1 MLTTGIRNSAGA
13 FFILL
18 VLLLSAPNAA
28 GSIVLVNGLF
38 NSTGTAYGS
47 GLYAAVGW
55 TNNSDLNIQA
65 SIAPA
70 GFEDTPSDN
79 GNNYLRLV
87 SDYPDPE
94 NTGFI
99 VQYLGTMVAGDT
111 YEFTGDV
118 LGGDG
123 TDPWGATIELTSDG
137 SSDPATVYSS
147 QILSGYGP
155 DVLAVGALEI
165 SYTATDSDNGNP
177 LYLWLQ
183 AAPSGSGE
191 AIRGGIADI
200 QLTTVPSETPEPAAY
215 FLLGSALVGLAMLRS
230 KLVKR

>member
-1 MLTTGIRNSAGA
+1 MLTTVIRNNAGA
-13 FFILL
+13 FRILL
-18 VLLLSAPNAA
+18 MLFLCAPNGAA
-28 GSIVLVNGLF
+28 GIVLVNGLF

-47 GLYAAVGW
+47 GLFAAVGW
-55 TNNSDLNIQA
+55 TNNSALDIQA

-70 GFEDTPSDN
+70 GSEDTPSDN
-79 GNNYLRLV
+79 GDNYLRLV
-87 SDYPDPE
+87 SDFPDPE

-99 VQYLGTMVAGDT
+99 VQNLGTMVAGDT

-123 TDPWGATIELTSDG
+123 SDPWGATIELTSDG

-183 AAPSGSGE
+183 AAPSSFGE
-191 AIRGGIADI
+191 ALRGGIADV
-200 QLTTVPSETPEPAAY
+200 QLTTVPETPEPGTH
-215 FLLGSALVGLAMLRS
+215 FLLGSALVGLALLRR

>member
-1 MLTTGIRNSAGA
+1 MFTTVIRNNAGA
-13 FFILL
+13 IRILL
-18 VLLLSAPNAA
+18 MLLVCAPNGAA
-28 GSIVLVNGLF
+28 SIALVNGLF
-38 NSTGTAYGS
+38 NSTGTAYGA

-55 TNNSDLNIQA
+55 TNNSDLDIQA
-65 SIAPA
+65 SIAPP
-70 GFEDTPSDN
+70 GFEETPSDD
-79 GNNYLRLV
+79 GDNYLRLA
-87 SDYPDPE
+87 SDYPDPQ

-191 AIRGGIADI
+191 ALRGGVADV
-200 QLTTVPSETPEPAAY
+200 QLTTVPFETPEPGTH
-215 FLLGSALVGLAMLRS
+215 FLIGSALAGLALLRS